1 VKFFFVEKSFPSTMV
16 YAGPKAPD
24 ISQFLWDVLIKLS
37 KSFSSLGQ
45 SKWIL
50 TQSSIRMNN
59 WVGVIL
65 RYVVQ
70 LVRF

>member
-1 VKFFFVEKSFPSTMV
+1 MVVSVLENYREYMHVKFFFVEKSFPSTMV

-24 ISQFLWDVLIKLS
+24 ISQFLWDVLIKPS

-50 TQSSIRMNN
+50 MQS
-59 WVGVIL
+59 
-65 RYVVQ
+65 
-70 LVRF
+70 

>member
-16 YAGPKAPD
+16 CAGLKAPD

-65 RYVVQ
+65 RCVVQ